1 MLSGNTLSQL
11 IPFLIA
17 PILARVFS
25 PEEFAVL
32 ANFLAIVGVIG
43 IVSTGRLELAIPIPV
58 EHHKAKEIAF
68 TGFAITVLLGI
79 LSVLIPVFAYQIG
92 EMYNDKQ
99 LPNYLWLVPLSVISF
114 GLLGITNNW
123 NLRHERF
130 HLISIGKITQ
140 SLVNNGL
147 ATVLGYIGWGI
158 NGLIF
163 AWLLSQYLNI
173 FVLLIGVNKKVN
185 YNDFSVITVKTT
197 LKEYKD
203 FPLINSLHAFTD
215 IFITQF
221 LLYWLIS
228 SYFGFLELG
237 LFAMMNKYVRAPIV
251 LISSSVSQ
259 LFYVEAGKAI
269 HARKS
274 LFPILKKTIKTSVIF
289 AIPFLLILVFFGPLI
304 FKIYLGEKWEIAGV
318 YARCVA
324 PMLLLYFILSPIS
337 GLPIL
342 LNKQKGAFV
351 ISLIGYS
358 FTVLAIFIGIWQQL
372 SFENTLWLYGSAFSL
387 FYLGNLTWYF
397 SLIKKQHAGLN

>member
-1 MLSGNTLSQL
+1 
-11 IPFLIA
+11 
-17 PILARVFS
+17 
-25 PEEFAVL
+25 
-32 ANFLAIVGVIG
+32 
-43 IVSTGRLELAIPIPV
+43 
-58 EHHKAKEIAF
+58 
-68 TGFAITVLLGI
+68 
-79 LSVLIPVFAYQIG
+79 
-92 EMYNDKQ
+92 
-99 LPNYLWLVPLSVISF
+99 VISF

>member
-1 MLSGNTLSQL
+1 
-11 IPFLIA
+11 
-17 PILARVFS
+17 
-25 PEEFAVL
+25 
-32 ANFLAIVGVIG
+32 
-43 IVSTGRLELAIPIPV
+43 
-58 EHHKAKEIAF
+58 
-68 TGFAITVLLGI
+68 
-79 LSVLIPVFAYQIG
+79 
-92 EMYNDKQ
+92 
-99 LPNYLWLVPLSVISF
+99 
-114 GLLGITNNW
+114 
-123 NLRHERF
+123 
-130 HLISIGKITQ
+130 
-140 SLVNNGL
+140 
-147 ATVLGYIGWGI
+147 
-158 NGLIF
+158 
-163 AWLLSQYLNI
+163 
-173 FVLLIGVNKKVN
+173 
-185 YNDFSVITVKTT
+185 
-197 LKEYKD
+197 
-203 FPLINSLHAFTD
+203 
-215 IFITQF
+215 
-221 LLYWLIS
+221 
-228 SYFGFLELG
+228 
-237 LFAMMNKYVRAPIV
+237 MNKYVRAPIV